1 MPGEKNPF
9 EDIERALE
17 GALQRHLDLALELDQ
32 MDQDVTPWECD
43 FLESVIVRL
52 RNKKTPLTQ
61 GQIDILYRMCDQ
73 YGIDRDE
80 G

>member
-1 MPGEKNPF
+1 MPAEKNPF
-9 EDIERALE
+9 EDIERAFTD
-17 GALQRHLDLALELDQ
+17 ALQKHLDLALELDR

-52 RNKKTPLTQ
+52 RDKRTPLSQ
-61 GQIDILYRMCDQ
+61 GQIETLHKMADR

-80 G
+80 D